1 LDISF
6 FVISCF
12 IISISLSVC
21 IHIFANYHGGYG
33 FDLLTGVQKLHKTNT
48 PRIGGVAIF
57 LSLFFSILLLRLEVY
72 KFSDLG
78 SQFIFFGMFFFIIG
92 LVEDLTNRL
101 TAKIRF
107 TLTFSICALYTYA
120 SNKFITTIGIDF
132 IDIMLIN
139 NSYLAVFFTAFCIC
153 GLINAINIIDGL
165 NGLASLTTI
174 ICLSALA
181 YISNAVGDLEL
192 LLLIIL
198 LIVSVMGF
206 FIFNWPFG
214 KIFMGD
220 GGAYFCGFSLAW
232 VSILLVTRNNSV
244 SSFSCLLICIYPV
257 TEVLFTIFR
266 RLKKLNYLSQ
276 PDALHLHTLFY
287 KRLKIKNILMKN
299 SCSGLIISMLNIIP
313 CFLGGVFYE
322 SLLYC
327 FYFSICFTLFYYF
340 IYTNIINFKFFI
352 KLRF

>member
-6 FVISCF
+6 IVIFCF
-12 IISISLSVC
+12 IISLSLSMC
-21 IHIFANYHGGYG
+21 IHILSNFHGRYSY
-33 FDLLTGVQKLHKTNT
+33 DLLTGVQKIHKTNT

-57 LSLFFSILLLRLEVY
+57 ISLFFSIFLLRLKGY
-72 KFSDLG
+72 KFSYSG
-78 SQFIFFGMFFFIIG
+78 WQFIFFGMFFFIIG
-92 LVEDLTNRL
+92 LIEDLTNRL
-101 TAKIRF
+101 TAKFRF
-107 TLTFSICALYTYA
+107 ILTFSIGALYAYT
-120 SNKFITTIGIDF
+120 SNIFIATIGINF
-132 IDIMLIN
+132 IDIMLYN
-139 NSYLAVFFTAFCIC
+139 NNYLAVFFTAFCIC

-192 LLLIIL
+192 LLLNIL
-198 LIVSVMGF
+198 LIVSVIGF

-232 VSILLVTRNNSV
+232 ISILLVTRNNSV
-244 SSFSCLLICIYPV
+244 SSFSCFLICIYPV
-257 TEVLFTIFR
+257 TEVLFTIYR
-266 RLKKLNYLSQ
+266 RLIKSNNLSQ

-287 KRLKIKNILMKN
+287 KRLKIKNILRKN
-299 SCSGLIISMLNIIP
+299 SSSGLIISMLNIIP

-322 SLLYC
+322 NIVYC
-327 FYFSICFTLFYYF
+327 IYFSICFILFYYF
-340 IYTNIINFKFFI
+340 IYTKIINYKFFT